1 MGQENRD
8 TRKFEVLIIGAGFSG
23 VYQLY
28 RLRKL
33 GFDAKLFDAGND
45 FGGVWHWNCYPGARV
60 DSHIPNYEY
69 SMEEVW
75 HGWCWTERFPGWEE
89 LQRYFA
95 HVDKKLDLRRDTE
108 FQKRVTRAS
117 FNEEDC
123 QWRITCADG
132 ESVKAQF
139 VLTCMGFAAKP
150 HTPNLLG
157 LSNFAGATVH
167 TARWPKQGLDMSGK
181 RVGVIGTGAS
191 GVQVIQEASK
201 VAAELTVFQRTPMI
215 ALAMQQRQLHEVEEK
230 AKKSGLKE
238 IFRLRNASGGGFY
251 DLETDDRCA
260 HEVSKQ
266 EREEVFEKAWAK
278 GGFHFWTGTFSD
290 IITNAESNCLAYDFW
305 RAKVQARVQD
315 PVTAELL
322 APLSPPHPFGAKR
335 PSLEQWYY
343 EVFNQE
349 NVTLVDIK
357 KNPIAEILPQ
367 GVRTSE
373 DIYDLDLLIL
383 ATGFD
388 AGTGG
393 FTQIDLRGT
402 SGRTL
407 KEIWQ
412 DGVDTQLGLA
422 VPEFPNLL
430 MLYGPQ
436 SPTAFWNGPA
446 SAEVQG
452 DWVVNCLIHLRN
464 KGVKRIEAK
473 HEAAKAWT
481 QHMEEMGAKTLMPLA
496 DSWYMGANIPGKQRQ
511 MLFYMGSTAY
521 MARCNESAETGYA
534 GFELR

>member
-1 MGQENRD
+1 MSSENHGV
-8 TRKFEVLIIGAGFSG
+8 RKFDVLIIGAGFSG
-23 VYQLY
+23 LYQLY

-33 GFDAKLFDAGND
+33 GFSVKLFDAGSD
-45 FGGVWHWNCYPGARV
+45 LGGVWYWNCYPGARV
-60 DSHIPNYEY
+60 DSHVPNYEY
-69 SMEEVW
+69 SIEEVW
-75 HGWCWTERFPGWEE
+75 QDWCWTERFPGWQE
-89 LQRYFA
+89 LRRYFA
-95 HVDKKLDLRRDTE
+95 HVDSKLKLRCDIE
-108 FQKRVTRAS
+108 FQKRVTGAS
-117 FNEEDC
+117 FNEQDYR
-123 QWRITCADG
+123 WHVTCADA
-132 ESVKAQF
+132 ETVQAQF
-139 VLTCMGFAAKP
+139 VLTCMGFAAKS
-150 HTPNLLG
+150 HTPTLAG
-157 LSNFAGATVH
+157 LSRFTGDAVH
-167 TARWPKQGLDMSGK
+167 TAHWPQTGLELSGK

-215 ALAMQQRQLHEVEEK
+215 ALAMQQLQLKVEAEQ
-230 AKKSGLKE
+230 AKKSALKE
-238 IFRLRNASGGGFY
+238 IFRIRNASGGGFY
-251 DLETDDRCA
+251 DLQMDERHA
-260 HEVSKQ
+260 HEVSKP
-266 EREEVFEKAWAK
+266 ERDKVFEQAWAK

-290 IITNAESNCLAYDFW
+290 IITNVESNRLAYDFW
-305 RAKVQARVQD
+305 RTKVHARVKD
-315 PVTAELL
+315 ATTAELL
-322 APLSPPHPFGAKR
+322 APQDPPHPFGAKR

-357 KNPIAEILPQ
+357 KTPITEVQPD
-367 GVRTSE
+367 GVRTAV
-373 DIYDLDLLIL
+373 DKYDLDLLIF

-402 SGRTL
+402 SGRSL

-452 DWVVNCLIHLRN
+452 DWVVNCLIHLRKN
-464 KGVKRIEAK
+464 GINRIEAK

-481 QHMEEMGAKTLMPLA
+481 EHMEEMGAMTLMPLA
-496 DSWYMGANIPGKQRQ
+496 DSWYMGANIPGKRRQ
-511 MLFYMGSTAY
+511 MLFYMGSNSY
-521 MARCNESAETGYA
+521 MAYCNECADHGYT
-534 GFELR
+534 GFEMR

>member
-1 MGQENRD
+1 MGLQNQDARQ
-8 TRKFEVLIIGAGFSG
+8 FEVLIIGAGFSG
-23 VYQLY
+23 LYQLY

-33 GFDAKLFDAGND
+33 GFEVKLFDAGSD
-45 FGGVWHWNCYPGARV
+45 LGGVWHWNCYPGARV
-60 DSHIPNYEY
+60 DSHVPNYEY
-69 SMEEVW
+69 SIEEVW
-75 HGWCWTERFPGWEE
+75 QDWCWTERFPGGEE

-95 HVDKKLDLRRDTE
+95 HVDNKLDLKRDIE
-108 FQKRVTRAS
+108 FKKRVTAAY
-117 FNEEDC
+117 FDEQHC
-123 QWRITCADG
+123 QWQVTCADG
-132 ESVKAQF
+132 ETVKAQF

-150 HTPNLLG
+150 HTPDLPG
-157 LSNFAGATVH
+157 LNSFTGPTVH
-167 TARWPKQGLDMSGK
+167 TGHWPQQGLELAGK

-215 ALAMQQRQLHEVEEK
+215 ALAMQQRQLDEVEEK
-230 AKKSGLKE
+230 AKKSNLKE

-251 DLETDDRCA
+251 DLETDPRSA

-266 EREEVFEKAWAK
+266 EREVIFEKAWAK

-290 IITNAESNCLAYDFW
+290 IITNMESNQLAYDFW
-305 RAKVQARVQD
+305 RAKVQARVHD

-322 APLSPPHPFGAKR
+322 APRESPHPFGAKR

-349 NVTLVDIK
+349 NVTLVDLK
-357 KNPIAEILPQ
+357 KTPITEISSE

-373 DIYDLDLLIL
+373 VKVDLDLLVL

-402 SGRTL
+402 SGRTM
-407 KEIWQ
+407 KEVWQ
-412 DGVDTQLGLA
+412 NGVDTQLGLG

-452 DWVVNCLIHLRN
+452 DWVVNCLLHLRD
-464 KGVKRIEAK
+464 KGIKRIEANLG
-473 HEAAKAWT
+473 AAKAWS

-496 DSWYMGANIPGKQRQ
+496 DSWYMGANIPGKRRQ
-511 MLFYMGSTAY
+511 MLFYMGSTSY
-521 MARCNESAETGYA
+521 MARCNESAGNGYA